1 MEKVLNRG
9 LKFCIQPHKLDL
21 TQLLVDFKSFERTMV
36 WQEFWYGRK
45 QEGEYNPPIFKTKKD
60 NLPKNHKTPKQLKCF
75 LGAVRSEIMDPQ
87 NRNKVPTNL
96 PPEEL
101 KALKELIE
109 LLKEK
114 QIIIKPCD
122 KGAGIIILD
131 FDKYMEACNKHLTSL
146 QGNEEGEDKPFYI
159 KVDETKLNEAKAKL
173 TNIIQEAFDNRII
186 SKEELNAMD
195 PKDRVPGRF
204 YCTFK
209 VHKDHKEGEAPPER
223 PIISGSNSITEN
235 ASLFVEHHIKELG
248 NKHESFLKDTPH
260 FLREI
265 EMINEEQ
272 KLPKNAILV
281 TMDVSA
287 LYTNIPQSEGVECVE
302 EELNKRTNPKVPT
315 GFLTRVLEFIL
326 KYNIFEFNQELYQQ
340 VIGTA
345 MGTRPAPPYANI
357 FMANKIDDK
366 IKEAASKMK
375 DSEEDS
381 IKLLKRFLD
390 DIFMIYFG
398 STKRLHNLLKEINKI
413 HPNIKLT
420 MSHTSIISEPTISK
434 CECEERDSIPFLDV
448 SCKIVDGKIVTDLF
462 RKKCDR
468 NQYLLTSSCH
478 PVQCTENIPFSLA
491 LRIIRICSENKNRD
505 ERLGELKQLLLDRE
519 YREGMI
525 DAAINKARSISREK
539 ALQEMVQKESDRRP
553 VFVATYDPRLPDLPG
568 IQKKHWR
575 SMVTS
580 DQYMAEVFPEPP
592 LIAYRRQKNIKEFLV
607 RAKVPPRNTKTKRTL
622 KGMKKCNKPCQAC
635 PFILE
640 GKEIKGDKFD
650 WKITTPANCQTKNV
664 VYMIECNKENC
675 KQRYIGESKRT
686 IGDRLS
692 DHKGYVNSIFPTK
705 ATGIHFN
712 KPGHNLANIKITIV
726 EKLKK
731 DDGAYRKERE
741 RFLINKFNTYY
752 RGINRMP

>member
-1 MEKVLNRG
+1 MAAPSEPGTSRPIQVNDETNDTELDDGNKTELDDGNKRAPKSKNGEWIPRTKFRKEQKRIRRQKLNVIFNYSKIVLTEDMEKVLNRG

-21 TQLLVDFKSFERTMV
+21 TQLLVDFKSFERNMV

-87 NRNKVPTNL
+87 NRNKVPINL

-390 DIFMIYFG
+390 DLFIIYFG

-420 MSHTSIISEPTISK
+420 MSHTSIISEPNISK

-607 RAKVPPRNTKTKRTL
+607 RAKVPPRN
-622 KGMKKCNKPCQAC
+622 KK
-635 PFILE
+635 L
-640 GKEIKGDKFD
+640 
-650 WKITTPANCQTKNV
+650 
-664 VYMIECNKENC
+664 
-675 KQRYIGESKRT
+675 
-686 IGDRLS
+686 
-692 DHKGYVNSIFPTK
+692 
-705 ATGIHFN
+705 
-712 KPGHNLANIKITIV
+712 
-726 EKLKK
+726 
-731 DDGAYRKERE
+731 RE
-741 RFLINKFNTYY
+741 H
-752 RGINRMP
+752 

>member
-1 MEKVLNRG
+1 
-9 LKFCIQPHKLDL
+9 
-21 TQLLVDFKSFERTMV
+21 
-36 WQEFWYGRK
+36 
-45 QEGEYNPPIFKTKKD
+45 
-60 NLPKNHKTPKQLKCF
+60 
-75 LGAVRSEIMDPQ
+75 
-87 NRNKVPTNL
+87 
-96 PPEEL
+96 
-101 KALKELIE
+101 
-109 LLKEK
+109 
-114 QIIIKPCD
+114 
-122 KGAGIIILD
+122 
-131 FDKYMEACNKHLTSL
+131 
-146 QGNEEGEDKPFYI
+146 
-159 KVDETKLNEAKAKL
+159 
-173 TNIIQEAFDNRII
+173 
-186 SKEELNAMD
+186 
-195 PKDRVPGRF
+195 
-204 YCTFK
+204 
-209 VHKDHKEGEAPPER
+209 
-223 PIISGSNSITEN
+223 
-235 ASLFVEHHIKELG
+235 
-248 NKHESFLKDTPH
+248 
-260 FLREI
+260 
-265 EMINEEQ
+265 
-272 KLPKNAILV
+272 
-281 TMDVSA
+281 MDVSA

-420 MSHTSIISEPTISK
+420 MSHTSMISEPNISK

-462 RKKCDR
+462 RKECDR

-592 LIAYRRQKNIKEFLV
+592 LVAYRRQKNIKEFLV
-607 RAKVPPRNTKTKRTL
+607 RAKVPPRNAKTKRNL

>member
-1 MEKVLNRG
+1 M
-9 LKFCIQPHKLDL
+9 
-21 TQLLVDFKSFERTMV
+21 
-36 WQEFWYGRK
+36 
-45 QEGEYNPPIFKTKKD
+45 
-60 NLPKNHKTPKQLKCF
+60 
-75 LGAVRSEIMDPQ
+75 
-87 NRNKVPTNL
+87 
-96 PPEEL
+96 
-101 KALKELIE
+101 
-109 LLKEK
+109 
-114 QIIIKPCD
+114 
-122 KGAGIIILD
+122 
-131 FDKYMEACNKHLTSL
+131 
-146 QGNEEGEDKPFYI
+146 
-159 KVDETKLNEAKAKL
+159 
-173 TNIIQEAFDNRII
+173 
-186 SKEELNAMD
+186 
-195 PKDRVPGRF
+195 
-204 YCTFK
+204 
-209 VHKDHKEGEAPPER
+209 
-223 PIISGSNSITEN
+223 
-235 ASLFVEHHIKELG
+235 
-248 NKHESFLKDTPH
+248 
-260 FLREI
+260 
-265 EMINEEQ
+265 
-272 KLPKNAILV
+272 
-281 TMDVSA
+281 
-287 LYTNIPQSEGVECVE
+287 
-302 EELNKRTNPKVPT
+302 
-315 GFLTRVLEFIL
+315 
-326 KYNIFEFNQELYQQ
+326 
-340 VIGTA
+340 
-345 MGTRPAPPYANI
+345 
-357 FMANKIDDK
+357 
-366 IKEAASKMK
+366 
-375 DSEEDS
+375 
-381 IKLLKRFLD
+381 
-390 DIFMIYFG
+390 
-398 STKRLHNLLKEINKI
+398 
-413 HPNIKLT
+413 
-420 MSHTSIISEPTISK
+420 
-434 CECEERDSIPFLDV
+434 
-448 SCKIVDGKIVTDLF
+448 DGKIVTDLF

-592 LIAYRRQKNIKEFLV
+592 LVAYRRQKNIKEFLV
-607 RAKVPPRNTKTKRTL
+607 RAKVPPRNAKTKRNL